1 MGSETNRTVVTRSP
15 MTLLALAGAGVL
27 GAFASGC
34 VSEGVQRTAM
44 DDPPRAM
51 RPFEEYDPGDR
62 YISEMLSIRP
72 DNRRSGEGPVLLSR
86 EALGNGVG
94 FAERSPGD
102 ARLMNSNP
110 GELMRVK
117 YAANKAN
124 AQDVIRVF
132 LGEYL
137 GRDYVIDSSINDQI
151 TMDIDSEMTAG
162 DIQDFLGALAL
173 LHGWAIND
181 ENGTLIVRKTA
192 DMGRESNAPLL
203 RARALMDSDGVA
215 IRARRMRY
223 LSPADVKPLLEPVMS
238 TGSQQIAAGRSVV
251 LIDTVRQLNR
261 ASDLLSAVDV
271 PEFDGAEILTYRLS
285 DRSPKEA
292 ATLLEQLVQG
302 AGLKARGQ
310 TLAAF
315 FPVEGSDQL
324 IVIARDG
331 SVVPKVE
338 ALIRQVDTPRN
349 EQARY
354 RFAYRIQHYPATEL
368 QQLINSFFGTR
379 IATGGGE
386 EVQVDSEKMR
396 LVWDIA
402 GELLLVQATMDDY
415 QDLLE
420 VLRAVDRPRQQV
432 TLEAVIAEVTL
443 NDTLRYG
450 VEYFLEETIKGLG
463 TLELGGSPG
472 LLSDPTGSA
481 FLVGTS
487 GVAIVQALQSES
499 TVNIVSQP
507 KFTVMN
513 GSVAKFQV
521 GGSVPVVEADV
532 ESDAQVDGDTA
543 IRRSIK
549 YVDTGVIL
557 NVTPRVNESGMV
569 ELQIEQEI
577 TDVGVTN
584 DIGPT
589 FTTRK
594 LTTTA
599 VVPHGRTIVLGGFIE
614 SRTNDTVSKIPFLGD
629 LPVVGPLFQSVD
641 NVEDRTEIILTLTP
655 RVMSD
660 PAQATQTVDSFL
672 EAAWAVKAALVTQQD
687 ELPVS
692 MLRTASTDEL
702 SSERGILTAV
712 PQFYI
717 NGKSEQSKRSE
728 EADAGGVPANEGGET
743 EEPKPIKLPPILQQM
758 LESVGEDQRGADGRQ
773 SSAGWGFGRFARL
786 VLGGLVRDVPRREG

>member
-1 MGSETNRTVVTRSP
+1 MGSETNRTVVKRSP
-15 MTLLALAGAGVL
+15 ITLLALAGAGVL
-27 GAFASGC
+27 GTIASGC
-34 VSEGVQRTAM
+34 ASEGVERTAL
-44 DDPPRAM
+44 DDAPRAV
-51 RPFEEYDPGDR
+51 RPFESYDPGDR

-72 DNRRSGEGPVLLSR
+72 DNRRSGSGPVLLSR

-94 FAERSPGD
+94 VDERGGGD
-102 ARLMNSNP
+102 ARLMNRNP

-117 YAANKAN
+117 YAANKAS
-124 AQDVIRVF
+124 AQDVLRVF

-137 GRDYVIDSSINDQI
+137 GRDYVIDSSITDSI

-162 DIQDFLGALAL
+162 DVQDFLGALAL
-173 LHGWAIND
+173 LHGWAIN
-181 ENGTLIVRKTA
+181 EQGGALIVRKTA

-215 IRARRMRY
+215 IRVRRMRY
-223 LSPADVKPLLEPVMS
+223 LTPADVKPLLEPVMS
-238 TGSQQIAAGRSVV
+238 AGSQQIAAGRSVV

-261 ASDLLSAVDV
+261 ASDVLSAVDV
-271 PEFDGAEILTYRLS
+271 PEFDGAEILTYRLA
-285 DRSPKEA
+285 DRSPSDA
-292 ATLLEQLVQG
+292 AALLEQLVQG
-302 AGLKARGQ
+302 AGLRARGQ

-324 IVIARDG
+324 IVIVREG

-338 ALIRQVDTPRN
+338 ALIRQVDAPRN
-349 EQARY
+349 ENARY
-354 RFAYRIQHYPATEL
+354 RFAYRIQHYPAAEL
-368 QQLINSFFGTR
+368 QALIDKFFETR
-379 IATGGGE
+379 IASGGGE
-386 EVQVDSEKMR
+386 EMQVDSDKMK
-396 LVWDIA
+396 LVWDTA

-472 LLSDPTGSA
+472 LLADPTGSA

-513 GSVAKFQV
+513 GSQAKFQV
-521 GGSVPVVEADV
+521 GGSVPVVKADQD
-532 ESDAQVDGDTA
+532 SNATVDGDTA
-543 IRRSIK
+543 IRRNIE
-549 YVDTGVIL
+549 YRDTGVIL
-557 NVTPRVNESGMV
+557 TVTPRVNESGMV

-577 TDVGVTN
+577 TDVGASN
-584 DIGPT
+584 DLGPT
-589 FTTRK
+589 FTTRS
-594 LTTTA
+594 LTTKA

-614 SRTNDTVSKIPFLGD
+614 SRTNDSVSKIPLLGD
-629 LPVVGPLFQSVD
+629 LPVVGPIFQSVD

-672 EAAWAVKAALVTQQD
+672 EAAWAVKAALVSRQD
-687 ELPVS
+687 ELPES
-692 MLRTASTDEL
+692 MLRSANADEMV
-702 SSERGILTAV
+702 SDREILTAV
-712 PQFYI
+712 PRFHI
-717 NGKSEQSKRSE
+717 NGEAEAPDEPAAEEGE
-728 EADAGGVPANEGGET
+728 EAAD
-743 EEPKPIKLPPILQQM
+743 EPRPLKLPPILQQM
-758 LESVGEDQRGADGRQ
+758 LESVGEEQRGADGRQ
-773 SSAGWGFGRFARL
+773 SSAGWGLGRLARI
-786 VLGGLVRDVPRREG
+786 VLGGLAPESARREG